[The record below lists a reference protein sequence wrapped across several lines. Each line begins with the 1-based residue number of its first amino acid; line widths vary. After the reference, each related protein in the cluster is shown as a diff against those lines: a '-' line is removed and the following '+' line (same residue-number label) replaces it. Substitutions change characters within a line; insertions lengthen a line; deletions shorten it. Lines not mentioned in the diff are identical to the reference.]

1 LDFEPKDFYT
11 LSLPLNCALRKI
23 VLTLY
28 VIVFFTGA
36 GLKFMLIKTQL
47 HQVVFAGAISLWCL
61 LAGMPFS
68 SQAAGELVHPGAGA
82 SSAHHRLP
90 ENSINTE
97 QIPETALHPSDSA
110 QDVLPVY
117 ALSKD
122 SYFLFGNVAQI
133 NDKNRGFNGN
143 AGFVVTT
150 KGVVVIDAL
159 GTPLLGKRLISTI
172 RSITDQPIKYLIVTH
187 NHPDHAY
194 GAIAFRDIPKI
205 RIVMHQGVERYVNSA
220 DFVRSVDYR
229 KQLLSRDM
237 QGFAMPKADELIDG
251 ERFSSKTI
259 AIGGK
264 TFAIYNVGQ
273 HHSYGDLIVHQVE
286 DDIVWISDLAFNQ
299 RVTYMGD
306 GHSKQ
311 ILEAESWLLDNFA
324 NAKLMVPGHGS
335 AQTPPFPMVTN
346 TKAYVT
352 ELRNKMEEMVESGV
366 SLLDAVNNADMP
378 EWKNVRLYE
387 PNHRA
392 NANFVYREMEQEYF
406 Q

>member
-1 LDFEPKDFYT
+1 MKA
-11 LSLPLNCALRKI
+11 SHKK
-23 VLTLY
+23 V
-28 VIVFFTGA
+28 
-36 GLKFMLIKTQL
+36 KFA
-47 HQVVFAGAISLWCL
+47 VAISLWCL
-61 LAGMPFS
+61 LAGLPFS
-68 SQAAGELVHPGAGA
+68 SQSAGELVHPGSGA
-82 SSAHHRLP
+82 TGAQHRLP
-90 ENSINTE
+90 KNAINTE
-97 QIPETALHPSDSA
+97 QLPETALHPSDSA

-117 ALSKD
+117 ALSQD
-122 SYFLFGNVAQI
+122 SYFLFGNIAQI
-133 NDKNRGFNGN
+133 SDNNRGFNGN

-172 RSITDQPIKYLIVTH
+172 QSITDQPIKYLIVTH
-187 NHPDHAY
+187 NHPDHGY
-194 GAIAFRDIPKI
+194 GAIAFRHIPKI
-205 RIVMHQGVERYVNSA
+205 SIIMHAGVNRYVNSE
-220 DFVRSVDYR
+220 DFPRSVDYR
-229 KQLLSRDM
+229 KQLLPADM
-237 QGFAMPKADELIDG
+237 QGFAMPEPDVLIDG
-251 ERFSSKTI
+251 KRFTHTTI

-273 HHSYGDLIVHQVE
+273 HHSYGDLVVHQVE
-286 DDIVWISDLAFNQ
+286 DGIVWISDLAFNQ

-324 NAKLMVPGHGS
+324 KAKLMVPGHGS
-335 AQTPPFPMVTN
+335 AQTAPFPMVNKTRS
-346 TKAYVT
+346 YVT
-352 ELRNKMEEMVESGV
+352 ELRTKMKAMVENGA

-378 EWKNVRLYE
+378 AWKNVPLYE

>member
-1 LDFEPKDFYT
+1 M
-11 LSLPLNCALRKI
+11 SLLLLNCALTKI
-23 VLTLY
+23 VLVFK
-28 VIVFFTGA
+28 VITFIGT
-36 GLKFMLIKTQL
+36 KNMRIKINPNIL
-47 HQVVFAGAISLWCL
+47 LFAGPISLWFL
-61 LAGMPFS
+61 LAGVSFS
-68 SQAAGELVHPGAGA
+68 SQAAGELVHPGSGTT
-82 SSAHHRLP
+82 SAQHRLP
-90 ENSINTE
+90 QNAIDTE
-97 QIPETALHPSDSA
+97 QIPETALRPSDSA

-117 ALSKD
+117 ALSQD
-122 SYFLFGNVAQI
+122 SYFLFGNIAQI

-143 AGFVVTT
+143 AGFVVTA
-150 KGVVVIDAL
+150 KGVVVIDSL
-159 GTPLLGKRLISTI
+159 GTPLLGRRLISTI
-172 RSITDQPIKYLIVTH
+172 RSVTNQPIKYLIVTH

-205 RIVMHQGVERYVNSA
+205 NIIMHEGVNRYVNSEE
-220 DFVRSVDYR
+220 FVRSVDYR
-229 KQLLSRDM
+229 KQLLPGDM
-237 QGFAMPKADELIDG
+237 QGFAMPEPDVLIDG
-251 ERFSSKTI
+251 ERFTHKTI
-259 AIGGK
+259 IIGGK

-286 DDIVWISDLAFNQ
+286 DGIVWISDLAFNQ

-335 AQTPPFPMVTN
+335 AQTPPFPMVTK

-352 ELRNKMEEMVESGV
+352 ELRDKMKTMVENGV

-378 EWKNVRLYE
+378 AWKNVPLYE